1 MIKKTLSALLIM
13 MLLLVL
19 PVQAIADVKVGD
31 SIVTLGANLT
41 EQQKQDVLRYF
52 KANANAQIISV
63 NIEEERHYL
72 GDVVPAAQIGNG
84 THSCAM
90 ITYTTK
96 GSGIQVK
103 TNNIN
108 YVTPS
113 AYESALLTAGVNDAD
128 VQITAPFEV
137 SGTGALTGIMKAY
150 EVSTGTVI
158 SEEVKKAATK
168 EMVTNT
174 KIAESVGE
182 ETSTNMI
189 NDIKQQ
195 VAEERPQSDADVKNI
210 VDRMIEK
217 YNVSLTDAQYQELL
231 SMIKQFSNLDIDW
244 NALSNQ
250 LNQFAN
256 QASDYLQTE
265 EGQNLL
271 QQLQDLANRF
281 FNWLQ
286 DVFSSQDQETNQ
298 Q

>member
-1 MIKKTLSALLIM
+1 MIKKITSAVLMLALLLM
-13 MLLLVL
+13 PL
-19 PVQAIADVKVGD
+19 QALADVKVGD

-41 EQQKQDVLRYF
+41 EQQKQEVLRYF
-52 KANANAQIISV
+52 KADANAQVISV

-96 GSGIQVK
+96 GSGVRVE

-128 VQITAPFEV
+128 VQVTAPFEV
-137 SGTGALTGIMKAY
+137 SGTGALTGILKAY

-158 SEEVKKAATK
+158 KEDVKKAATN
-168 EMVTNT
+168 ELVTNT

-182 ETSTNMI
+182 DTSTGMI

-195 VAEERPQSDADVKNI
+195 VAEERPESDADIKRI
-210 VDRMIEK
+210 VDEVIQK

-231 SMIKQFSNLDIDW
+231 NMIQQFANLDIDW

-250 LNQFAN
+250 LNQFAS
-256 QASDYLQTE
+256 QAGDYLQTE

-281 FNWLQ
+281 FNWLR
-286 DVFSSQDQETNQ
+286 DVFSSQDDAPAQ
-298 Q
+298 QQ

>member
-158 SEEVKKAATK
+158 SEDVKKAATK